1 MKKKLLYTTSRFPF
15 PLEKGDKLRAFHQI
29 KHLSKTFDIYLVSL
43 SEKDIP
49 DDLKEKILPFVKELK
64 IFKVQTNFLFD
75 LARFFFS
82 KKPIQLAYFH
92 SDKAKKYIHNLVESE
107 KIDLCFAQL
116 FRTAELCRDLKI
128 PKVIDYMDA
137 FSEGF
142 KRQAKEYIGLKK
154 MLYRLESNRID
165 KYEKRLF
172 KDFQKGYIISS
183 QDRHLLKLD
192 LQVLKNGIDPSFF
205 DIKPIE
211 KDFDL
216 CFVGNMSYPP
226 NVLAAEF
233 LVKEI
238 LPLVQIQF
246 PETKVLIAG
255 AKPNAKVLSLESK
268 SVKVSGW
275 MDDIRDA
282 YASSKLFVAP
292 LFIGTGLQNKLLE
305 AMAQGVPCITTEL
318 CNNALQAKEDSEILL
333 ANSREA
339 FAEHIISFL
348 NQSTNFDKQVDSAR
362 GFIKENYDWNSIGQA
377 LTKDLE
383 SLL

>member
-29 KHLSKTFDIYLVSL
+29 KHLSEKFDIYLVSL

-49 DDLKEKILPFVKELK
+49 LNEKEKITPYVKELK
-64 IFKVQTNFLFD
+64 IFKTQTNFLFD
-75 LARFFFS
+75 LSRYLFS
-82 KKPIQLAYFH
+82 SKPIQLAYFH
-92 SDKAKKYIHNLVESE
+92 SDKAKKYIHQTVNE
-107 KIDLCFAQL
+107 KNIDLCFCQL
-116 FRTAELCRDLKI
+116 FRTAELCRGLKI
-128 PKVIDYMDA
+128 PKVLDYMDA

-142 KRQAKEYIGLKK
+142 KRQAKEYIGPKK
-154 MLYRLESNRID
+154 MLYNLESKRI
-165 KYEKRLF
+165 KNYEKLLF
-172 KDFQKGYIISS
+172 QEFNKGYIISS
-183 QDRHLLKLD
+183 QDKDLLGID
-192 LQVLKNGIDPSFF
+192 LNVLKNGIDSSFL
-205 DIKPIE
+205 DSRDIE
-211 KDFDL
+211 KNFDL

-238 LPLVQIQF
+238 LPLVHIQY

-255 AKPNAKVLSLESK
+255 AKPNTKVLSLAGTH
-268 SVKVSGW
+268 VKVSGW

-282 YASSKLFVAP
+282 YSSSKLFVAP

-305 AMAQGVPCITTEL
+305 AMAQEIPCITTDL
-318 CNNALQAKEDSEILL
+318 CNNALEAKEGSQILL

-339 FAEHIISFL
+339 FAEHIIAFL
-348 NQSTNFDKQVDSAR
+348 NNPNKLDKQVLSAKS
-362 GFIKENYDWNSIGQA
+362 FIESHYDWNTIGQE
-377 LTKDLE
+377 LVKDLE

>member
-29 KHLSKTFDIYLVSL
+29 KQLSESFDIYLVSL
-43 SEKDIP
+43 SEKDVP
-49 DDLKEKILPFVKELK
+49 EDLQEKILPFVKELK
-64 IFKVQTNFLFD
+64 IFKSQTNFLFD
-75 LARFFFS
+75 LTRYLFS
-82 KKPIQLAYFH
+82 SKPIQLAYFH
-92 SDKAKKYIHNLVESE
+92 SDKAKKYIHQLVESE
-107 KIDLCFAQL
+107 KIDLCFCQL

-128 PKVIDYMDA
+128 PKVLDYMDA

-154 MLYRLESNRID
+154 SLYNHESNRIR
-165 KYEKRLF
+165 KYEKTLSNEF
-172 KDFQKGYIISS
+172 DKGYIIST
-183 QDRHLLKLD
+183 QDRDILGLELE
-192 LQVLKNGIDPSFF
+192 VLKNGIDDSFF
-205 DIKPIE
+205 EVKKLTKE
-211 KDFDL
+211 FDL

-233 LVKEI
+233 LVKEV
-238 LPLVQIQF
+238 LPLVQIQY

-255 AKPNAKVLSLESK
+255 AQPNAKVLSLQNEF
-268 SVKVSGW
+268 VKVSGW
-275 MDDIRDA
+275 MDDIRVA

-305 AMAQGVPCITTEL
+305 AMAQGIPCITTDL
-318 CNNALQAKEDSEILL
+318 CNNALEAKEDSQILL
-333 ANSREA
+333 ANSREG
-339 FAEHIISFL
+339 FAEHVISFL
-348 NQSTNFDKQVDSAR
+348 NQSKTFDKQVESAR
-362 GFIKENYDWNSIGQA
+362 GFIRESYNWNSIGQA